1 MGITEHRGNPRRGS
15 SWLCRSVIVL
25 LALHALLAATFAFAE
40 VAVPPLTTRV
50 TDLTATLSV
59 EQVATVKQ
67 TLAALEKR
75 KGSQVAVLI
84 VPTTQPETVE
94 QYAVRVEENWKLG
107 RKGVDDGVLLLI
119 AKNDRKVRIE
129 VGYGL
134 EAVLNDATAKRIIA
148 DDITP
153 RFQQGNFYGGI
164 TAGVG
169 RIISVIDHE
178 SLPPKKA
185 AEQPDEE
192 FDLGHAL
199 GSVISLCFLGAFL
212 FVIFRRNI
220 NSSPSTFNVYDGT
233 MHKVDGSRKYSE
245 WSLVP
250 MEKKS
255 KAKTEYDGYEDSGG
269 AGASGGSSTSTGK
282 PEVTGEGGK
291 SGGGGASGNW

>member
-1 MGITEHRGNPRRGS
+1 
-15 SWLCRSVIVL
+15 
-25 LALHALLAATFAFAE
+25 LALHALHAATFAFAE
-40 VAVPPLTTRV
+40 VAVPPLRTRV
-50 TDLTATLSV
+50 TDLTATLSA
-59 EQVATVKQ
+59 EQVAMLEQ

-75 KGSQVAVLI
+75 KGSQVAVLF
-84 VPTTQPETVE
+84 VPTTQPESVE

-134 EAVLNDATAKRIIA
+134 EGALNDATAKRIIA
-148 DDITP
+148 NDITP
-153 RFQQGNFYGGI
+153 RLMQGDFYGGI

-169 RIISVIDHE
+169 RIINVIDHE
-178 SLPPKKA
+178 SLPPKKSD
-185 AEQPDEE
+185 EEPDEK

-199 GSVISLCFLGAFL
+199 GSAIGLFFLGTML

-233 MHKVDGSRKYSE
+233 MHKVDGTKKYSE

-250 MEKKS
+250 KEKKS
-255 KAKTEYDGYEDSGG
+255 TARTEYDGYGDSGG
-269 AGASGGSSTSTGK
+269 ASARGGNGTSTGK
-282 PEVTGEGGK
+282 DEVTGGGGM